1 MSLSKSNDVCDK
13 HFEYMGQESNR
24 TRDLFPLFVAVLI
37 NKVLMH
43 LWSVFANYTEITLSF
58 RA

>member
-1 MSLSKSNDVCDK
+1 MLLSKCNDVCGK
-13 HFEYMGQESNR
+13 HFEHMGQESNR
-24 TRDLFPLFVAVLI
+24 TRDLFTLFVAVLI
-37 NKVLMH
+37 NKMLMH